1 MKNLDLLVLLAIPVV
16 LLFIGARL
24 GRSEEQER
32 QRRLTKVRGRF
43 NGLDPSEVS
52 DGMLNTIEA
61 ALPEKKN

>member
-1 MKNLDLLVLLAIPVV
+1 MDILLLILAIPLVV
-16 LLFIGARL
+16 FLIGMHA